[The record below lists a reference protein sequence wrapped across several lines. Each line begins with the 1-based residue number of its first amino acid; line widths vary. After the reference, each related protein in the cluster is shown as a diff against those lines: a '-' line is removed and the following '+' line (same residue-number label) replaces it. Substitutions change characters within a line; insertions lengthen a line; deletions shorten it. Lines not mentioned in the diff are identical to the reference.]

1 VKGIKI
7 MKNPLKYVGGK
18 FYLKKWIIANFP
30 ESKDWLCYVEPFGG
44 AGHVIFEKGRRKE
57 EVEVYNDINQNMINL
72 FKVLQNE
79 VLFNKLIRYLE
90 LTPYSRE
97 YFYELRDDKYEIP
110 EENENL
116 RKAYKYMVMMKMSF
130 SGNAENCKPSWCYSK
145 KNIKNNLLP
154 LAFSNFP
161 QYLYDLVLRL
171 KEIQIESLDFRKVIE
186 KYDSPETLF
195 YLDPPYWQCESYY
208 QGKFSK
214 QDHYDLSAMLNNI
227 QGKFAL
233 SYYYFDELNELYPT
247 NKFRYVEKEG
257 VKCSQRSKEGEL
269 KQKST
274 ELLIMNY

>member
-1 VKGIKI
+1 
-7 MKNPLKYVGGK
+7 
-18 FYLKKWIIANFP
+18 
-30 ESKDWLCYVEPFGG
+30 
-44 AGHVIFEKGRRKE
+44 
-57 EVEVYNDINQNMINL
+57 
-72 FKVLQNE
+72 
-79 VLFNKLIRYLE
+79 
-90 LTPYSRE
+90 
-97 YFYELRDDKYEIP
+97 
-110 EENENL
+110 
-116 RKAYKYMVMMKMSF
+116 MVMMKMSF